1 MEDGIEVQVFTG
13 DVKAPESKAP
23 ESKAT
28 PVVEV
33 VTPKAPE
40 PKATDTD
47 ATGTEKPKEADPS
60 ETPSEEPKT
69 EEAQEK
75 PKEEAEK
82 PKPWRKSKPSVIPYD
97 RFSEV
102 VAERT
107 AEKAAR
113 ERLEQE
119 LAEYKKRLDPP
130 EEEVSDLPDPV
141 KLDPADFNSPQEF
154 FAAQADAM
162 KKQIDYQV
170 RQQLEI
176 TRQNATEAE
185 EGRQI
190 ASTYTERLQAA
201 AKADPELLEVDEFL
215 GTLADPRR
223 TAHPIPDRV
232 ARALI
237 QDEYAPWVA
246 KAVASDERCLKQ
258 LQYGDPMESMIMLGQ
273 ISGYIRAN
281 ASSTSDTQLNVQGRE
296 DSHVQDKKND
306 IEELR
311 ESIPDHTRS
320 GSGAPTIRNM
330 ADAAKYLS
338 QKDYNAWCIK
348 NHK

>member
-1 MEDGIEVQVFTG
+1 MSEEVTEITAPVAPVETAPVETPAAAKSETLETG
-13 DVKAPESKAP
+13 AEYIDAAGKPEA
-23 ESKAT
+23 
-28 PVVEV
+28 
-33 VTPKAPE
+33 E
-40 PKATDTD
+40 PKPEEAP
-47 ATGTEKPKEADPS
+47 EKPKGEV
-60 ETPSEEPKT
+60 
-69 EEAQEK
+69 EK
-75 PKEEAEK
+75 VEK
-82 PKPWRKSKPSVIPYD
+82 SKPWRKSKPSVIPYD

-107 AEKAAR
+107 AEKTAR
-113 ERLEQE
+113 EQLERE

-130 EEEVSDLPDPV
+130 KEEGSDLPDPV
-141 KLDPADFNSPQEF
+141 KLNPADFNSPQEF

-170 RQQLEI
+170 KQQLEV
-176 TRQNATEAE
+176 TRQNATAAE

-232 ARALI
+232 TRALI

-273 ISGYIRAN
+273 ISGYLRAHQSQSSKGTIQN
-281 ASSTSDTQLNVQGRE
+281 AEGNSSNLPNEESDRST
-296 DSHVQDKKND
+296 QDKAR

-311 ESIPDHTRS
+311 ETIPTHIKSSSNT
-320 GSGAPTIRNM
+320 PTIRNM
-330 ADAAKYLS
+330 NDAAKYLS
-338 QKDYNAWCIK
+338 TRDYTAWCRK
-348 NHK
+348 HHK